1 MKKSLIMC
9 LAFLSIFTFTGCG
22 NKVELNLDEVQTE
35 LEKLT
40 NDKFSFNAIQLSAEN
55 NEYFYDEDIYDT
67 EEEFGLTYEY
77 FDQIIARKNSETEEK
92 YVVIK
97 PVKQAGSEEKIIDI
111 MEKYTKKQKLETKY
125 EKYQDYL
132 IYVIG
137 NKPEEMMKRIKD
149 SKSPIFQSLIE
160 IKKPDLEN
168 LMGVKESWVEESLV
182 MNSAIIVN
190 SNLYFIIKPKKE
202 NSEDVQKAVD
212 KYMVDLEEQWK
223 TYLPDQYELVK
234 NRKFEKLG
242 DYLVYIVSEDNDLV
256 YNKIK
261 DLAKK

>member
-77 FDQIIARKNSETEEK
+77 FDQIIARKNSESEEK

-202 NSEDVQKAVD
+202 NLEDVQKAVD

>member
-9 LAFLSIFTFTGCG
+9 LTFLSIFTFTGCG

-97 PVKQAGSEEKIIDI
+97 PVQQAGSEEKIIDI

>member
-97 PVKQAGSEEKIIDI
+97 PVQQAGSEEKIIDI
-111 MEKYTKKQKLETKY
+111 MEKYTKKQKLFRY
-125 EKYQDYL
+125 E
-132 IYVIG
+132 G
-137 NKPEEMMKRIKD
+137 
-149 SKSPIFQSLIE
+149 SKF
-160 IKKPDLEN
+160 
-168 LMGVKESWVEESLV
+168 
-182 MNSAIIVN
+182 
-190 SNLYFIIKPKKE
+190 
-202 NSEDVQKAVD
+202 
-212 KYMVDLEEQWK
+212 
-223 TYLPDQYELVK
+223 
-234 NRKFEKLG
+234 
-242 DYLVYIVSEDNDLV
+242 
-256 YNKIK
+256 
-261 DLAKK
+261 

>member
-40 NDKFSFNAIQLSAEN
+40 NDKFSFNAIQLTAEN

-92 YVVIK
+92 YIVIK
-97 PVKQAGSEEKIIDI
+97 PGQQAGSEEKIIDI

-202 NSEDVQKAVD
+202 NSEDVQKTVD

>member
-1 MKKSLIMC
+1 MC

-125 EKYQDYL
+125 EKYQDYS

-202 NSEDVQKAVD
+202 NLEDVQKAVD

>member
-97 PVKQAGSEEKIIDI
+97 PVQQAGSEEKIIDI

-234 NRKFEKLG
+234 NRLEEKYG
-242 DYLVYIVSEDNDLV
+242 DYLIYIISTENELV
-256 YNKIK
+256 YETIK
-261 DLAKK
+261 K

>member
-92 YVVIK
+92 YIVIK
-97 PVKQAGSEEKIIDI
+97 PGQQAGSEEKIIDI

-202 NSEDVQKAVD
+202 NLEDVQKAVD